1 MPLHLHMPISVAII
15 EDLEE
20 IREGL
25 RNYIDSDIELVV
37 VSAVSSAEEAMIM
50 LPKFQPDIAIMDIN
64 LPDMNGIK
72 CIRTIKDDCPDTQ
85 FMMFTIYE
93 NDEKIFLA
101 LQAGASGYLL
111 KNTEPLQI
119 LDAIKELHH
128 GGSPMSPNIARKLV
142 NIFREKNESTVS
154 SALLGKRENDVL
166 ELLSQG
172 LLYKEIA
179 DRLSLAVGTV
189 RQHIHNIYE
198 SYTYITVRR
207 LLIKCP
213 KNKSLHEGD
222 FFQPNFYTIVLPVS

>member
-1 MPLHLHMPISVAII
+1 MPLLLHMPISVAII

-25 RNYIDSDIELVV
+25 RIYIDSDKELVV

-50 LPKFQPDIAIMDIN
+50 LPKLQPDIAIMDIN
-64 LPDMNGIK
+64 LPDMNGIR
-72 CIRTIKDDCPDTQ
+72 CIRTIKDDCPATQ

-93 NDEKIFLA
+93 NDEKIFQA

-111 KNTEPLQI
+111 KNTEPSQI
-119 LDAIKELHH
+119 LEAIKELHH

-142 NIFREKNESTVS
+142 NLFREKNESTVS

-198 SYTYITVRR
+198 KLHVHNRTEA
-207 LLIKCP
+207 L
-213 KNKSLHEGD
+213 NK
-222 FFQPNFYTIVLPVS
+222 VSKK

>member
-1 MPLHLHMPISVAII
+1 MPLLLCMSISIAII

-25 RNYIDSDIELVV
+25 KSYIESDKELEV
-37 VSAVSSAEEAMIM
+37 VSAVASAEEAVIM
-50 LPKFQPDIAIMDIN
+50 LPKLHPDIAIMDIN
-64 LPDMNGIK
+64 LPDMNGIR
-72 CIRTIKDDCPDTQ
+72 CIRTIKDECPSTQ

-93 NDEKIFLA
+93 NDDKIFQA

-111 KNTEPLQI
+111 KNTEPSQI
-119 LDAIKELHH
+119 LEAIKELHH

-142 NIFREKNESTVS
+142 NLFREKKDTTVS

-166 ELLSQG
+166 ELLSRG

-179 DRLSLAVGTV
+179 DHLSLAVGTV

-198 SYTYITVRR
+198 KLHVHNRTEA
-207 LLIKCP
+207 L
-213 KNKSLHEGD
+213 NK
-222 FFQPNFYTIVLPVS
+222 VSKK

>member
-1 MPLHLHMPISVAII
+1 MILLLHMPISVAII

-25 RNYIDSDIELVV
+25 RNYIESDKELTMVG
-37 VSAVSSAEEAMIM
+37 AVASAEEAMVM
-50 LPKFQPDIAIMDIN
+50 LPKLQPDIAIMDIN
-64 LPDMNGIK
+64 LPDMNGIR
-72 CIRTIKDDCPDTQ
+72 CIRAIKDECPATQ

-93 NDEKIFLA
+93 NDDKIFQA

-111 KNTEPLQI
+111 KNTEPSQI

-142 NIFREKNESTVS
+142 NLFREKKETSVS

-179 DRLSLAVGTV
+179 DQLSLAVGTV

-198 SYTYITVRR
+198 KLHVHNRTEA
-207 LLIKCP
+207 L
-213 KNKSLHEGD
+213 NK
-222 FFQPNFYTIVLPVS
+222 VSKK